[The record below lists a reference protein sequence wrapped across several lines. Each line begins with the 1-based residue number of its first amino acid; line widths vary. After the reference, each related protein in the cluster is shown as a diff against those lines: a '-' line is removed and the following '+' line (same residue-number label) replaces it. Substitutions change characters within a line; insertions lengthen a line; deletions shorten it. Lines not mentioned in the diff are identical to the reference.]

1 MNENPVEE
9 EGTPD
14 SGLSDAFKG
23 LLASEAIAGDLAAE
37 GMFLTSEGL
46 LMVEKPE
53 KSQPL
58 GILFWFCVG
67 WIVLNVIGAIF
78 ANVLPLKSPFFEDYN
93 NLNVGPGWHHLFG
106 TDDLGRDIFS
116 RVVYGSRVSIAVGV
130 GAMLIGFGIGA
141 PLGMLAAYKRGRF
154 DTTLTTL
161 MYVLLAF
168 PAIIATIAV
177 LSFWTPRSLLK
188 IILVIG
194 LASVPLVYRVIRTA
208 TLNVATKDYIIA
220 AKVQGATDRRILVKE
235 LLPNIAPIGVSFLLI
250 GIATVITLEGALA
263 FLGLSVNPPTAS
275 WGNMINE
282 ARTNLAQSVWL
293 VIFPSAALCL
303 FLLCLNFIGDRLR
316 SHYDVTEVKL

>member
-1 MNENPVEE
+1 VSNVANEMSLLEE
-9 EGTPD
+9 
-14 SGLSDAFKG
+14 
-23 LLASEAIAGDLAAE
+23 
-37 GMFLTSEGL
+37 TSL
-46 LMVEKPE
+46 VEKPE
-53 KSQPL
+53 KTEPL
-58 GILFWFCVG
+58 GIQFWICVG
-67 WIVLNVIGAIF
+67 WIALNVLAAIF
-78 ANVLPLKSPFFEDYN
+78 ANVLPMKDPLFEDYN
-93 NLNVGPGWHHLFG
+93 SINIGPGMHHLFG

-116 RVVYGSRVSIAVGV
+116 RVVFGSRVSIAVGV
-130 GAMLIGFGIGA
+130 GAMIIGFGIGA

-154 DTTLTTL
+154 DTVLTTC

-177 LSFWTPRSLLK
+177 LSFWTPRALLK
-188 IILVIG
+188 IIVVIG

-220 AKVQGATDRRILVKE
+220 AKVQGATDRRILIKE

-263 FLGLSVNPPTAS
+263 FLGLSVNPPTPS

-282 ARTNLAQSVWL
+282 ARTVLAQNPWL
-293 VIFPSAALCL
+293 VIFPSLALCL

-316 SHYDVTEVKL
+316 SHFDVTEVKL

>member
-1 MNENPVEE
+1 VSNVANEFSLLEE
-9 EGTPD
+9 T
-14 SGLSDAFKG
+14 
-23 LLASEAIAGDLAAE
+23 LLVD
-37 GMFLTSEGL
+37 
-46 LMVEKPE
+46 KPE
-53 KSQPL
+53 KTEPL
-58 GILFWFCVG
+58 GILFWICVG
-67 WIVLNVIGAIF
+67 WIGVNVLAAIL
-78 ANVLPLKSPFFEDYN
+78 ANVLPMKNPLFEDYN
-93 NLNVGPGWHHLFG
+93 AINVGPGLHHLFG

-116 RVVYGSRVSIAVGV
+116 RVVFGSRVSIAVGV
-130 GAMLIGFGIGA
+130 GAMVIGFGIGA

-154 DTTLTTL
+154 DTALTTF

-177 LSFWTPRSLLK
+177 LSFWTPRALLK
-188 IILVIG
+188 ITVVIG

-220 AKVQGATDRRILVKE
+220 AKVQGATDRRILIKE

-263 FLGLSVNPPTAS
+263 FLGLSVNPPTPS

-282 ARTNLAQSVWL
+282 ARTVLAQNPWL
-293 VIFPSAALCL
+293 VIFPSLALCL

-316 SHYDVTEVKL
+316 THFDVTEVKL